1 MATAAYWHATDIL
14 PDDILTAIL
23 ELARRSSNQKHLT
36 FRGHDSELQRLF
48 WKLAQ
53 SCHNRFLE
61 PFVFSDRG
69 PEPYS
74 PVLTES
80 ISRLQLSAFVGRD
93 NPDYEVLFLRPAAEE
108 YFDNEL
114 QTRLSKQDMGELQR
128 VAEGFLS
135 LIGVT

>member
-1 MATAAYWHATDIL
+1 MATIAYWHAEDIL
-14 PDDILTAIL
+14 PDDILTAIF
-23 ELARRSSNQKHLT
+23 ELARRSSHRQQLT

-53 SCHNRFLE
+53 SCRNRFLE

-74 PVLTES
+74 PVLSES
-80 ISRLQLSAFVGRD
+80 ISRLQLSGFVGRD
-93 NPDYEVLFLRPAAEE
+93 NPDYEVLFVRRAAEE
-108 YFDNEL
+108 YFDKEL
-114 QTRLSKQDMGELQR
+114 LTRLSKQDMGELQQ

-135 LIGVT
+135 LIG

>member
-1 MATAAYWHATDIL
+1 
-14 PDDILTAIL
+14 
-23 ELARRSSNQKHLT
+23 
-36 FRGHDSELQRLF
+36 
-48 WKLAQ
+48 
-53 SCHNRFLE
+53 
-61 PFVFSDRG
+61 
-69 PEPYS
+69 
-74 PVLTES
+74 LTES
-80 ISRLQLSAFVGRD
+80 ISRLQLSGFVGRD